1 MHIHKF
7 SVKIKI
13 ASKDKYIKLPSRTIT
28 INSRKNKLIKILM
41 VYGVEMHFD
50 RKVGRQAG
58 KGTRPRHGR
67 GEKRAGEPDRR
78 PDRKSVV

>member
-1 MHIHKF
+1 MHIQKF

-50 RKVGRQAG
+50 RKIGVSRRKLEAIPGSHATYRTVMQSG
-58 KGTRPRHGR
+58 KAIEGH
-67 GEKRAGEPDRR
+67 
-78 PDRKSVV
+78 